1 VTEVRSSRRKFIGGV
16 SAAALLSGSS
26 KAFAQ
31 KKYDNGAG
39 DGEIKLGHAGPYSGP
54 ASAYGVIGKGIEAYW
69 KSVNDQGGINGRKV
83 NFVTLDDGYN
93 PAKCVEVVR
102 QLVEQ
107 EKVLACFNTLGTP
120 SNTAIQK
127 YMNAR
132 KVPQLFV
139 ATGASKWGKPK
150 EFPWTMG
157 YQPDYHTEGVIYAKH
172 IQANVKNA
180 RVAVLM
186 QNDDF
191 GKDYLEGFKEGL
203 GKDNAGAIAKVAT
216 YEVTDPTVESQII
229 QLKDTGASVFF
240 NISTPKFAAQA
251 IRKAA
256 EIDWKPAQY
265 MTNVS
270 ASVAS
275 VMKPAG
281 FENGQGIITAA
292 YLKDPTDK
300 RWDDDEEMKAWR
312 AWMEKWMPGANKAD
326 ANYIY
331 AYSVSFLM
339 HQTLKN
345 CADTLTHDNVMK
357 QAASFRKLRVPLLL
371 PGIMVSTSATDFYPI
386 QSVQLQ
392 RFKGESWDLFGD
404 VMSAEGA

>member
-1 VTEVRSSRRKFIGGV
+1 VNTNRRTFIGGV
-16 SAAALLSGSS
+16 SAAALLSGSTT
-26 KAFAQ
+26 AFAQ
-31 KKYDNGAG
+31 KKYDDGAT
-39 DGEIKLGHAGPYSGP
+39 DKEIKIGHCGPYSGP

-69 KSVNDQGGINGRKV
+69 KMVNDQGGINGRKV
-83 NFVTLDDGYN
+83 NFITLDDGYS
-93 PAKCVEVVR
+93 PAKTVEVIR

-107 EKVLACFNTLGTP
+107 DKVLLCFNTLGTP

-127 YMNAR
+127 YMNTK
-132 KVPQLFV
+132 KVPQLYV

-150 EFPWTMG
+150 DFPWTMG

-172 IQANVKNA
+172 ILANVKDA
-180 RVAVLM
+180 KVGILM

-191 GKDYLEGFKEGL
+191 GKDYVDGFKEGL
-203 GKDNAGAIAKVAT
+203 GKDHAKAIVKLAT
-216 YEVTDPTVESQII
+216 YEVTDPTVDSQII
-229 QLKDTGASVFF
+229 QLKDSGANVFF
-240 NISTPKFAAQA
+240 NVATPKFAAQA

-256 EIDWKPAQY
+256 DLGWKPAQY

-281 FENGQGIITAA
+281 FDNAQGVITAA
-292 YLKDPTDK
+292 YLKDPTEK
-300 RWDDDEEMKAWR
+300 RWNDDADMKTWR
-312 AWMEKWMPGANKAD
+312 EWMAKYMPGGNQGD

-345 CADTLTHDNVMK
+345 CGDTLTRANVMK
-357 QAASFRKLRVPLLL
+357 QAASFQKLKVPLLL
-371 PGIMVSTSATDFYPI
+371 PGITVSTSATDFYPI

-392 RFKGESWDLFGD
+392 SFKGETWELFGE
-404 VMSAEGA
+404 VMAAEST